1 MWKGTGRMTWK
12 GRWQRIVA
20 TLGIVPVAAMA
31 VVLPASASQTHQIQ
45 PGDTL
50 SEIAE
55 IYGVSLKTLARY
67 NGIADP
73 NTIYIGE
80 DISIPAAG
88 GDQLSYS
95 SVPAVTSAT
104 YTVGNGDS
112 LWDIASHIGTTVEQ
126 LLAANPQISD
136 PSLIRVGDVVNVP
149 SAGGTGGSGSVTTTV
164 AMSGVSDEQ
173 VGWILADVAASYGI
187 DPSLVQALAWQESGW
202 QQGAVSPAG
211 AMGVMQLMPETASWV
226 SDNLVGTTLNVEES
240 ASDNIVAGTAFLRW
254 LSDRAGDETTL
265 IAAYYQGLYSVENH
279 GMLPDT
285 EKYVASIQSIR
296 QYINRHGAPPPV
308 S

>member
-1 MWKGTGRMTWK
+1 MTWK
-12 GRWQRIVA
+12 GKWRRMLATAGIIPVVA
-20 TLGIVPVAAMA
+20 MTW
-31 VVLPASASQTHQIQ
+31 VLPASAAQSHQIQ

-73 NTIYIGE
+73 NAIYIGE
-80 DISIPAAG
+80 DIAIPSEG
-88 GDQLSYS
+88 GVQLSYAS
-95 SVPAVTSAT
+95 APAVTSAT
-104 YTVGNGDS
+104 YTVGAGDS
-112 LWDIASHIGTTVEQ
+112 LWDIASNIGTTVEQ
-126 LLAANPQISD
+126 LLSANPQIGD
-136 PSLIRVGDVVNVP
+136 PGLIRIGDVVIVP
-149 SAGGTGGSGSVTTTV
+149 AAGGTGGSGIATSTV
-164 AMSGVSDEQ
+164 ATSGVSLDQ
-173 VGWILADVAASYGI
+173 VGWILADVAAGYGL

-202 QQGAVSPAG
+202 QQGALSPAG
-211 AMGVMQLMPETASWV
+211 AMGVMQVMPETASWV

-240 ASDNIVAGTAFLRW
+240 VSDNIVAGTAFLRW
-254 LSDRAGDETTL
+254 LTDRAGDENTM

-285 EKYVASIQSIR
+285 VQYVESIQSIR
-296 QYINRHGAPPPV
+296 QYINRYGTPPP

>member
-1 MWKGTGRMTWK
+1 MTWK
-12 GRWQRIVA
+12 GKWRRMLATAGIIPVVA
-20 TLGIVPVAAMA
+20 MTWA
-31 VVLPASASQTHQIQ
+31 LPASAAQSHQIQ

-73 NTIYIGE
+73 NAIYIGE
-80 DISIPAAG
+80 DIAIPSEG
-88 GDQLSYS
+88 GVQLSYAS
-95 SVPAVTSAT
+95 APVVTSAT
-104 YTVGNGDS
+104 YSVGAGDS
-112 LWDIASHIGTTVEQ
+112 LWDIASNIGTTVEQ
-126 LLAANPQISD
+126 LLSANPQISD
-136 PSLIRVGDVVNVP
+136 PGLIRIGDVVNVP
-149 SAGGTGGSGSVTTTV
+149 AAGGNGGGSGIATSTV
-164 AMSGVSDEQ
+164 AASGVSHDQ
-173 VGWILADVAASYGI
+173 VGWILADVAAGYGL

-202 QQGAVSPAG
+202 HQGALSPAG
-211 AMGVMQLMPETASWV
+211 AMGVMQVMPETASWV

-240 ASDNIVAGTAFLRW
+240 VSDNIVAGTAFLRW
-254 LSDRAGDETTL
+254 LTDRAGDENTM

-285 EKYVASIQSIR
+285 EQYVESIQSIR
-296 QYINRHGAPPPV
+296 QYINRYGTPPP

>member
-1 MWKGTGRMTWK
+1 MTWK
-12 GRWQRIVA
+12 GNWRRMVA
-20 TLGIVPVAAMA
+20 TAGIIPVVALTW
-31 VVLPASASQTHQIQ
+31 VLPVSAAQSHQIQ

-73 NTIYIGE
+73 NAIYIGE
-80 DISIPAAG
+80 DIAIPSEG
-88 GDQLSYS
+88 GVQFSYAS
-95 SVPAVTSAT
+95 APAVTSAT
-104 YTVGNGDS
+104 YTVGAGDS
-112 LWDIASHIGTTVEQ
+112 LWDIASNIGTTVEQ
-126 LLAANPQISD
+126 LLSANPQISD
-136 PSLIRVGDVVNVP
+136 PGLIRIGDVVNVP
-149 SAGGTGGSGSVTTTV
+149 AAGGTGGGSGIATSTV
-164 AMSGVSDEQ
+164 GSSGVSQDQ
-173 VGWILADVAASYGI
+173 VGWILADVASGYGL

-202 QQGAVSPAG
+202 QQGALSPAG
-211 AMGVMQLMPETASWV
+211 AMGVMQVMPETASWV

-240 ASDNIVAGTAFLRW
+240 VSDNIVAGTAFLRW
-254 LSDRAGDETTL
+254 LTDRAGDETTM

-285 EKYVASIQSIR
+285 EQYVESIQSIR
-296 QYINRHGAPPPV
+296 QYINRYGTPPP

>member
-1 MWKGTGRMTWK
+1 MTWK
-12 GRWQRIVA
+12 GKWRRIAA
-20 TLGIVPVAAMA
+20 TAGIIPMVAMA
-31 VVLPASASQTHQIQ
+31 WVLPASAAQTHQIQ

-80 DISIPAAG
+80 DITIPAAG
-88 GDQLSYS
+88 GDQVSYAS
-95 SVPAVTSAT
+95 SPSVTSGT
-104 YTVGNGDS
+104 YTVASGDS

-126 LLAANPQISD
+126 LLSANPQIGD
-136 PSLIRVGDVVNVP
+136 PGLIGIGDVVNVP
-149 SAGGTGGSGSVTTTV
+149 AAGGTGGGSSTIT
-164 AMSGVSDEQ
+164 ASAPAPVSDVTRDQ
-173 VGWILADVAASYGI
+173 VGWILADVAASYGL

-202 QQGAVSPAG
+202 RQGAVSSAG
-211 AMGVMQLMPETASWV
+211 AVGVMQLMPETASWI
-226 SDNLVGTTLNVEES
+226 SANLVGNTLNVEDS
-240 ASDNIVAGTAFLRW
+240 VSDNIVAGTAFLRW
-254 LSDRAGDETTL
+254 LADRAGDETTL

-285 EKYVASIQSIR
+285 EQYVASIQSIR
-296 QYINRHGAPPPV
+296 QYINRYGAPPP